1 MKYSF
6 FFLIAGMLQTFAAAS
21 YSQTAKLTLDMQDV
35 TVAQAISEIENVSQ
49 FYFTYNTR
57 EINPN
62 RIISIHVQ
70 EDDIHTVMKNLF
82 ADENVN
88 YIVADKHVVL
98 YKDSERFYLG
108 NVTQDIVITGFVTD
122 EAGEPLPGVSVMI
135 KGTTQG
141 TATDINGAYSLSVKN
156 ENATL
161 VYSYIG
167 FATKEMLVGNQ
178 RNINITMHEDT
189 REIEEVVVVGYGS
202 MSKRVV
208 TTAIASLKGDALDKM
223 PVTNVTQAMIGQVSG
238 IRLQQI
244 SAEPGTS
251 PSIRIRGIGSIS
263 SGNNPLFVIDGYP
276 TSDINLFNSIS
287 PADIE
292 SIDILKDAAA
302 SAIYG
307 SRAGNGVI
315 MVTTKRGKEG
325 TPTFFANA
333 TYGIQKIQKKIAL
346 LNGPEYVEVAKEAL
360 IYNGQPIPAI
370 FNDPSRWVETDWQ
383 DIIFQAAPYQNY
395 QIGANGGTD
404 KIKYAISGGYVDQE
418 GILINTYMKRF
429 NLKVNMD
436 AKLGKL
442 INLGV
447 SMLPSYTF
455 SRKEYPQGPNNQG
468 DAFGGVIAEALSMP
482 PIVPV
487 FLPNGDYYVPIQD
500 KENPGVFNDQIINP
514 LNKLNALKETYGT
527 YQQAANMYLSMTPLK
542 GLTLKSTI
550 NTGIYVDTKD
560 MYVEAFFC
568 RGAGNT
574 GNISTPNLSVINAE
588 RAVTRNI
595 NWYWSNT
602 ANYDFSIQEKHQFT
616 ALLGY
621 DVAQYFFFRTNVTPR
636 TDSDTPVAFDNTTI
650 KNIQGAILKNGD
662 SSSSEYVFDAV
673 FGRIN
678 YNFAQ
683 KYIFSA
689 SLRRD
694 RSSRFGTQN
703 RAGVFP
709 SVSGA
714 WVISDESFMNQ
725 LGALSTLKVRASYG
739 ITGNDQL
746 SGQYPWIIT
755 MGKNY
760 YNFGTNDARVFGYN
774 PGGFSNEE
782 LGWEKNKQFD
792 FGIDLG
798 LFKNRI
804 GLLFDLYKR
813 NSNTILSAS
822 IPSLNGKAGSVIMN
836 VGNVENKGMEITI
849 NTKNFVHDFKWTTDF
864 NISFNKN
871 KIVALAPGQIMLTNQ
886 TAGTFWGDVCRNYV
900 GRPIGDL
907 YMYIV
912 DGTFNNENDVATLP
926 KMGTQ
931 EIGDLRFRDVS
942 GPDGVPDGRI
952 TADDMAYVGNYQ
964 PKFFYGMTNSFSYKN
979 FDLTLLVDGV
989 YGNKIIYALE
999 RPISLA
1005 RNIENSS
1012 KGVLNRWKSE
1022 SDPGNG
1028 RYHRAGTKNLGNNV
1042 GGNTRYL
1049 YDGRFFRIRQ
1059 VYLSYTIPQTY
1070 IKRSGLSS
1078 CRVFISGDN
1087 LFTFAEFPGYN
1098 PEGNYSG
1105 DTATRN
1111 GVEQGTYPVARVISF
1126 GLNLSF

>member
-1 MKYSF
+1 MK
-6 FFLIAGMLQTFAAAS
+6 
-21 YSQTAKLTLDMQDV
+21 K
-35 TVAQAISEIENVSQ
+35 
-49 FYFTYNTR
+49 
-57 EINPN
+57 
-62 RIISIHVQ
+62 
-70 EDDIHTVMKNLF
+70 
-82 ADENVN
+82 
-88 YIVADKHVVL
+88 
-98 YKDSERFYLG
+98 
-108 NVTQDIVITGFVTD
+108 QDIMLKRIFSGHKKIKMFRYKQIIRMIWAMSLLFLCSMLVSAENQDILPNTVVQQQITITGIVTD
-122 EAGEPLPGVSVMI
+122 AYGEPLPGVSISI
-135 KGTTQG
+135 KGTQQG
-141 TATDINGAYSLSVKN
+141 TVTDANGAYILPVPDG
-156 ENATL
+156 NATL
-161 VYSYIG
+161 VFSFIG
-167 FATKEMLVGNQ
+167 FVTQEMLVGNQ
-178 RNINITMHEDT
+178 RTINIMLNEDT

-202 MSKRVV
+202 INKRAV
-208 TTAIASLKGDALDKM
+208 TTAIASVKGEALNKM
-223 PVTNVTQAMIGQVSG
+223 PVTNAAQAMIGQVSG
-238 IRLQQI
+238 VRLQTI
-244 SAEPGTS
+244 NGEPGAS
-251 PSIRIRGIGSIS
+251 PSIRIRGIGSIT

-292 SIDILKDAAA
+292 SIDLLKDAAA
-302 SAIYG
+302 AAIYG

-315 MVTTKRGKEG
+315 IVTTKRGRDG

-333 TYGIQKIQKKIAL
+333 TYGIQKIQKKIGL

-360 IYNGQPIPAI
+360 IFNNSPIPDI

-383 DIIFQAAPYQNY
+383 DEIFQTAPYQNY
-395 QIGANGGTD
+395 QIGANGGSNRL
-404 KIKYAISGGYVDQE
+404 KYAISGGYVDQQ
-418 GILINTYMKRF
+418 GILKNTYMNRF
-429 NLKVNMD
+429 NLKVNLD
-436 AKLGKL
+436 AQLS
-442 INLGV
+442 NMVSLGV
-447 SMLPSYTF
+447 SVLPSYTR
-455 SRKEYPQGPNNQG
+455 SRKEYPEGANNQG

-482 PIVPV
+482 PIRPV
-487 FLPNGDYYVPIQD
+487 FLPNGDYWVPLQD
-500 KENPGVFNDQIINP
+500 QENPGVFNDQIINP
-514 LNKLNALKETYGT
+514 VNKLDALNEYYST
-527 YQQAANMYLSMTPLK
+527 YQQAANMYLSVTPIK
-542 GLTLKSTI
+542 GLTLKSAI
-550 NTGIYVDTKD
+550 NTGMYVYTKE

-574 GNISTPNLSVINAE
+574 GNISTPNLAVINAE
-588 RAVTRNI
+588 RANRRNV

-602 ANYDFSIQEKHQFT
+602 GTYDFSINDKHQFT
-616 ALLGY
+616 TLVGY
-621 DVAQYFFFRTNVTPR
+621 DVAHYYYFGTRVTPR

-650 KNIQGAILKNGD
+650 KNIQGAVLINGE
-662 SSSSEYVFDAV
+662 SNNSEYVFDAV
-673 FGRIN
+673 FARLN

-703 RAGVFP
+703 RAGIFP
-709 SVSGA
+709 SISGG
-714 WVISDESFMNQ
+714 WVISDESFMSS
-725 LGALSTLKVRASYG
+725 LETLSTLKVRASYG
-739 ITGNDQL
+739 VTGNDQL
-746 SGQYPWIIT
+746 SGEYPWIVT
-755 MGKNY
+755 MTKNY
-760 YNFGTNDARVFGYN
+760 YNFGTSDTRVVGYN
-774 PGGFSNEE
+774 PGGFSNED

-804 GLLFDLYKR
+804 GILFDWYKR

-822 IPSLNGKAGSVIMN
+822 IPSLNGKATSVIMN
-836 VGNVENKGMEITI
+836 VGNVENKGMEFTL
-849 NTKNFVHDFKWTTDF
+849 NTKNFVHDFRWTTDF

-871 KIVALAPGQIMLTNQ
+871 KIVELAPGQIMLGNQ

-926 KMGTQ
+926 TMGTQ
-931 EIGDLRFRDVS
+931 EVGDLRFRDVS

-979 FDLTLLVDGV
+979 FDLNILVDGV
-989 YGNKIIYALE
+989 YGNKLIWALE

-1028 RYHRAGTKNLGNNV
+1028 RYHRAGSRNLGNNV

-1049 YDGRFFRIRQ
+1049 YDGSFFRIRQ

-1070 IKRSGLSS
+1070 VTRVGLSS
-1078 CRVFISGDN
+1078 CRIFVSGDN
-1087 LFTFAEFPGYN
+1087 LFTFTEYPGYN

-1105 DTATRN
+1105 DTPTRN
-1111 GVEQGTYPVARVISF
+1111 GVEQGNYPVARIFSF
-1126 GLNLSF
+1126 GLNLTF